1 MNKDSF
7 CIISPSFFPA
17 TYYGGPM
24 ISAYQFAKFLSKR
37 ILVNVSTT
45 NANGSK
51 RLNIKTNRWLKESD
65 NFYIKYYGAALKNG
79 FSPFMLLC
87 LWNDIRNAQI
97 IYLVSVFSPTT
108 PITFFYNI
116 FFNKPLIISPRGQLG
131 EWCLKQGSSFKKLWL
146 KLFIKPLVKKI
157 AFHATS
163 NQETEMIKSIYPD
176 ANVWIIPNGLD
187 ISPFKAADFKKDKSF
202 FKKYYD
208 KIEAETKVIISM
220 GRLQKVKGFDILI
233 EAVEN
238 IQHCILFIAG
248 SDFGELTNLQ
258 NLIHNKNLSHKI
270 FLIGNLE
277 GDEKINFLKNAD
289 LFALPSHHENF
300 GMVYAEALASGT
312 PVIASKHT
320 PWYDVEKFN
329 CGKWVDNTPEL
340 FAKAIKEILDEDLIQ
355 LGKNGTKYIDENY
368 SWHKIAA
375 EFIKNFI
382 LLRNRI

>member
-1 MNKDSF
+1 MYLTF
-7 CIISPSFFPA
+7 ISPSFFPA
-17 TYYGGPM
+17 TYYGGP
-24 ISAYQFAKFLSKR
+24 ILSSYQLAKALSEKNMT
-37 ILVNVSTT
+37 VKVATANCNG
-45 NANGSK
+45 NAHLK
-51 RLNIKTNRWLKESD
+51 VKTNCWLKESD
-65 NFYIKYYGAALKNG
+65 NFYVKYYGAALKNG
-79 FSPFMLLC
+79 FSPFMLFC

-131 EWCLKQGSSFKKLWL
+131 SWCLKQGSSFKKLWL
-146 KLFIKPLVKKI
+146 KLFINPLVKKNT
-157 AFHATS
+157 FHATS
-163 NQETEMIKSIYPD
+163 QQESEMIKSIYPS
-176 ANVWIIPNGLD
+176 AKVWIIPNGLD
-187 ISPFKAADFKKDKSF
+187 VSTFKVADLKKDKSF
-202 FKKYYD
+202 YKKYYD
-208 KIEAETKVIISM
+208 KIEPETKVIISM

-238 IQHCILFIAG
+238 IQLCILFIAG

-258 NLIHNKNLSHKI
+258 NLIHDKNLSHKI

-320 PWYDVEKFN
+320 PWYDVVKFN
-329 CGKWVDNTPEL
+329 CGKWVDNTPEQ
-340 FAKAIKEILDEDLIQ
+340 FAKAIKEILDEDLVQ
-355 LGKNGTKYIDENY
+355 LGKNGIRYIEENY
-368 SWHKIAA
+368 SWHKIAD
-375 EFIKNFI
+375 NFVKQFNKI
-382 LLRNRI
+382 L